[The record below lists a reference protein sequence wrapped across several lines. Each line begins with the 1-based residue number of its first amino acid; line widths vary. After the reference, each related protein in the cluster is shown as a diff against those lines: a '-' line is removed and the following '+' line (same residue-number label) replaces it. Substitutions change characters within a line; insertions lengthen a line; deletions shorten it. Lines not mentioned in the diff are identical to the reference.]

1 MEGVSSEGYTLKW
14 MELVQ
19 GQNKVN
25 SDGDSLRMYSPET
38 AGLDFSYDTIERGIP
53 GSAWSA

>member
-1 MEGVSSEGYTLKW
+1 MKGVNFDDDTLKW

-19 GQNKVN
+19 GHNEVN

-38 AGLDFSYDTIERGIP
+38 AELGFSYVTIERGIP
-53 GSAWSA
+53 GSAWST